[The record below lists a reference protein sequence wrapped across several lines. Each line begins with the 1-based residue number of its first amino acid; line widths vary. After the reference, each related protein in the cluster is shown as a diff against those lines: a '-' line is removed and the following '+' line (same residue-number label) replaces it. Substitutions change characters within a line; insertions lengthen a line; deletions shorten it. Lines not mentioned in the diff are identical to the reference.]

1 MKRFEFR
8 LDSLL
13 NLRRM
18 AEDGAKRAFGEAR
31 MAAERQREQ
40 AGRTA
45 ADEAMAM
52 RELREAQTGRDLRVA
67 DLLAHQR
74 HVVAIARRLA
84 AEKARLGECEAA
96 AAKAREALAAAM
108 KDRKVLDRLRERRAA
123 EWQVEVLKDEQRAID
138 EASAASRAAGGSR

>member
-31 MAAERQREQ
+31 TAAEKQRE
-40 AGRTA
+40 AVVRA
-45 ADEAMAM
+45 AAEETKALG
-52 RELREAQTGRDLRVA
+52 ELRAAQTGRELRVA

-74 HVVAIARRLA
+74 HVAAIARRVV
-84 AEKARLGECEAA
+84 AEKGRLGEMETAA
-96 AAKAREALAAAM
+96 GKAREALAAAM
-108 KDRKVLDRLRERRAA
+108 KERKVLDRLRERRAA

-138 EASAASRAAGGSR
+138 EASAASRAAGGVR